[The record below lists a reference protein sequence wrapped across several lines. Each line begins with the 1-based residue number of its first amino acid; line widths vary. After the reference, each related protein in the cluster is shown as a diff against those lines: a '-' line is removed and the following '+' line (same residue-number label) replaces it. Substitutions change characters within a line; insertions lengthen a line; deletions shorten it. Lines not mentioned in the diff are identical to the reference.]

1 MARRRAPHET
11 WHRSRILNWPEIG
24 PSGCW
29 IRRSG
34 FGGSPECFG
43 PLSAPELTRQL
54 PGRCLLTWSF
64 ASIFA
69 TPPLTSLYASASH
82 LTRAHASVHKY
93 HLEKLGIR
101 EKAGQKEFADN
112 RMENRQRA
120 RVRTEA
126 QGGLL
131 QGGLL

>member
-1 MARRRAPHET
+1 
-11 WHRSRILNWPEIG
+11 
-24 PSGCW
+24 
-29 IRRSG
+29 
-34 FGGSPECFG
+34 
-43 PLSAPELTRQL
+43 
-54 PGRCLLTWSF
+54 LTWSF

-101 EKAGQKEFADN
+101 EKAGQKEFANN

-126 QGGLL
+126 QGGLV
-131 QGGLL
+131 